1 MIKKNKVTMIVTSII
16 ILLPIIF
23 GVFLFEKLPEQIAV
37 HWGVSGEPD
46 GFAPKWVAVFVL
58 PVILLAFQWL
68 CAFVTGLDKKSRAQ
82 SEIMQKLVLWII
94 PIINLVMNFI
104 VYATAFEIKLNVGLI
119 LLMFFGVFFIVV
131 GNFLPKCTQNSFIGI
146 KTSATLQDIEV
157 WNKTHRLAGILWV
170 ISGVVTMFLALLN
183 LHLVALPI
191 LIIMVLVP
199 VIYSYVI
206 RKK

>member
-23 GVFLFEKLPEQIAV
+23 GVLLFEKLPEQIAM

-104 VYATAFEIKLNVGLI
+104 VYATAFEIKLNVANRNTAKGVYEKWAKKASLVYRFLHEELI
-119 LLMFFGVFFIVV
+119 
-131 GNFLPKCTQNSFIGI
+131 
-146 KTSATLQDIEV
+146 D
-157 WNKTHRLAGILWV
+157 
-170 ISGVVTMFLALLN
+170 
-183 LHLVALPI
+183 
-191 LIIMVLVP
+191 
-199 VIYSYVI
+199 
-206 RKK
+206 